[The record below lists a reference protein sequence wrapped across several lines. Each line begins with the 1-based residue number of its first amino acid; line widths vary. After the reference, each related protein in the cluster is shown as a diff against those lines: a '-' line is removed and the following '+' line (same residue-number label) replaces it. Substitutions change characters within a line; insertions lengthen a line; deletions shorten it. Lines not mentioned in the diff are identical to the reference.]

1 MSDKTTQILDF
12 IGEHP
17 LLTVI
22 LVVVIGGFIADIF
35 SR

>member
-22 LVVVIGGFIADIF
+22 LVIVVLGFLADII
-35 SR
+35 SH